1 MMEQYVGDNKNLAR
15 WTGIVTETEP
25 QQYMGQVLAII
36 KLHMEA
42 ATQRRKLLERVCDYI
57 NDIPD
62 YLTGRAEQEAARII
76 SEAQAFAE
84 KKEQEK
90 IKVMKKIEGLEKE
103 MAALQAETRSLL
115 AKAAGIHQGKR
126 SRTAKENSNIEKL
139 SFLRHLWS

>member
-1 MMEQYVGDNKNLAR
+1 MEQYVSDNKNLAR

-25 QQYMGQVLAII
+25 QQYMGQVLTII
-36 KLHMEA
+36 KLHMDA

-103 MAALQAETRSLL
+103 MAALQAETRGLL
-115 AKAAGIHQGKR
+115 AKAADIHQGKR
-126 SRTAKENSNIEKL
+126 SRTAKENRNIEKL
-139 SFLRHLWS
+139 SFLRHLWG